1 MLVEW
6 LYCIRTGLYKSMT
19 TPDWSTGSGY
29 TWVGPTSGGVWTD
42 ASNWQYDG
50 EPATHAPD
58 AQTNGTLTIPAGATV
73 IVPADV
79 SILGQPN
86 SLSVDVLGKLVIE
99 NSSSALSINTLTV
112 ENGGTAIVER
122 PLALNNGLYINNGG
136 TTTFEGVTQD
146 WTNPS
151 VNLTLQQGGTLNL
164 DKSNIVMNNASGA
177 GAVNI
182 TGGSV
187 ISTAS
192 NSTKISGPITVTGS
206 SFTDKSQLTG
216 TLTLNDGATGT
227 LATGSWPTGTVVF
240 GSGNNTVVLPSD
252 SWGTQSL
259 TLQNLKQGDRL
270 GIDGSTVNSVT
281 LASNNISVEFPNPD
295 KTSQQTTIS
304 SSLKAVTYDS
314 SFTTAPTG
322 SDTQTTE
329 IDNNQG
335 VICFLAGSMIATPN
349 GVVAVENIR
358 RGDEVL
364 TFVNG
369 VTHVRPVVW
378 AGMAQATVNPALPD
392 DMAGYPVR
400 ILADAIAP
408 GVPYQ
413 DLLVTAEHGIFANGM
428 LVPARML
435 VNGSSIFFDRSITQ
449 YAYYHVETAEH
460 SIIMANGML
469 TESYL
474 DTGNRRNFV
483 SDGNVVTI
491 GAKAKNWAEHA
502 AVPLGTARHVVEPIW
517 RVLAARAAQVAGHNA
532 APAKPDITHSHGL
545 HLVTP
550 AGTVIRPLRA
560 MGRNISF
567 MLPAGVESVRL
578 VSRASRPCDVEGPFV
593 DKRRM
598 LGVLLGRVTVLSAG
612 KAVDV
617 TAHLAEEDG
626 AHGWQDMPQP
636 TTRWTDGNA
645 LLPLGATTAR
655 GPALLTV
662 EVLQAGPYLATPAA
676 FTLPLAA
683 NG

>member
-1 MLVEW
+1 
-6 LYCIRTGLYKSMT
+6 MT
-19 TPDWSTGSGY
+19 TPDWTSGSKY
-29 TWVGPTSGGVWTD
+29 TWAGPASGGVWTD

-50 EPATHAPD
+50 EPATHAPNN
-58 AQTNGTLTIPAGATV
+58 QTSGTFTIPAGVTV
-73 IVPADV
+73 TIPSTVSSLGYLTLDV
-79 SILGQPN
+79 QGTLVMPSSDSQLTF
-86 SLSVDVLGKLVIE
+86 SKLV
-99 NSSSALSINTLTV
+99 V
-112 ENGGTAIVER
+112 ENGGQATISR
-122 PLALNNGLYINNGG
+122 TLNINGGLQIDNGG
-136 TTTFEGVTQD
+136 TATFEGVTQN
-146 WTNPS
+146 WTNPAL
-151 VNLTLQQGGTLNL
+151 NLSLQQGGTLNI
-164 DKSNIVMNNASGA
+164 DKSNIVLGNVNQSSGK
-177 GAVNI
+177 GTLNI

-187 ISTAS
+187 VSTAS
-192 NSTKISGPITVTGS
+192 NSTDLSGPINVTGS
-206 SFTDKSQLTG
+206 SFTDSSSLAST
-216 TLTLNDGATGT
+216 TVLTLNDGATST
-227 LATGSWPTGTVVF
+227 LSTSAYPADGSTVVF
-240 GSGNNTVVLPSD
+240 GTGNNTLVLPN
-252 SWGTQSL
+252 
-259 TLQNLKQGDRL
+259 LQYGANKVNIENLKNGDRL
-270 GIDGSTVNSVT
+270 GVDGTKVT
-281 LASNNISVEFPNPD
+281 TATLSANNVALATASGTPIQVKS
-295 KTSQQTTIS
+295 
-304 SSLKAVTYDS
+304 VTYDS
-314 SFTTAPTG
+314 SYTDAPTG
-322 SDTQTTE
+322 DKTQTVT
-329 IDNNQG
+329 IDSGQG

-378 AGMAQATVNPALPD
+378 AGMAQATINPALPD

-428 LVPARML
+428 LV
-435 VNGSSIFFDRSITQ
+435 NGSSIFFDRSITD
-449 YAYYHVETAEH
+449 YTYYHVETAEH

-491 GAKAKNWAEHA
+491 GAKAKSWAEHA

-517 RVLAARAAQVAGHNA
+517 RVLAARAPDVAGHMA
-532 APAKPDITHSHGL
+532 VCAKPEITHSHGL
-545 HLVTP
+545 HLVTA

-560 MGRNISF
+560 TGRNISF
-567 MLPAGVESVRL
+567 MLPAGVEEVRL

-612 KAVDV
+612 TATEI
-617 TAHLAEEDG
+617 TAHLAYADG
-626 AHGWQDMPQP
+626 AYGWQDMPQP

-645 LLPLGATTAR
+645 LLPLSATTAR

-676 FTLPLAA
+676 FTLPVAA

>member
-1 MLVEW
+1 
-6 LYCIRTGLYKSMT
+6 MT
-19 TPDWSTGSGY
+19 NTSSGY
-29 TWVGPTSGGVWTD
+29 VWVGPATNGAWAD
-42 ASNWQYDG
+42 ASNWQYNG
-50 EPATHAPD
+50 QPATSAPS
-58 AQTNGTLTIPAGATV
+58 ANTTITIPAGASVT
-73 IVPADV
+73 IPADV
-79 SILGQPN
+79 T
-86 SLSVDVLGKLVIE
+86 SLSSVNIDVLGTLTIA
-99 NSSSALSINTLTV
+99 SSSTALSFNTLTV
-112 ENGGTAIVER
+112 EKGGTALVER
-122 PLALNNGLYINNGG
+122 PLALNTGLAVNNGG

-146 WTNPS
+146 WTSPS
-151 VNLTLQQGGTLNL
+151 LQFTSQPQGTINI
-164 DKSNIVMNNASGA
+164 DKSNIVMGSVNGSG
-177 GAVNI
+177 GQGTLNI

-187 ISTAS
+187 VSTAG
-192 NSTKISGPITVTGS
+192 NSTNMSGPINVTGS
-206 SFTDKSQLTG
+206 SFTDKSSLAST
-216 TLTLNDGATGT
+216 TILTLNDGATAT
-227 LATGSWPTGTVVF
+227 LSSSAYPADGSTVVF
-240 GSGNNTVVLPSD
+240 GTGNNTLVLPNLQ
-252 SWGTQSL
+252 WGANKVNIE
-259 TLQNLKQGDRL
+259 NLKDGDRL
-270 GIDGSTVNSVT
+270 GVDGTQVT
-281 LASNNISVEFPNPD
+281 TATLSANNVALTT
-295 KTSQQTTIS
+295 TSGTPIQVKS
-304 SSLKAVTYDS
+304 VTYDS
-314 SFTTAPTG
+314 SYKDAPTQG
-322 SDTQTTE
+322 ETQTIT
-329 IDNNQG
+329 IDSGQG

-435 VNGSSIFFDRSITQ
+435 VNGSSIFFDRSITE

-626 AHGWQDMPQP
+626 ANGWQDMPQP

>member
-1 MLVEW
+1 
-6 LYCIRTGLYKSMT
+6 MT
-19 TPDWSTGSGY
+19 NTSSGY
-29 TWVGPTSGGVWTD
+29 VWVGPATNGAWAD
-42 ASNWQYDG
+42 ASNWQYNG
-50 EPATHAPD
+50 QPATSAPS
-58 AQTNGTLTIPAGATV
+58 ANTTITIPAGASVT
-73 IVPADV
+73 IPADV
-79 SILGQPN
+79 T
-86 SLSVDVLGKLVIE
+86 SLSSVNIDVLGTLTIA
-99 NSSSALSINTLTV
+99 SSSTALSFNTLTV
-112 ENGGTAIVER
+112 EKGGTALVER
-122 PLALNNGLYINNGG
+122 PLALDTGLAVNNGG

-146 WTNPS
+146 WTSPS
-151 VNLTLQQGGTLNL
+151 LQFTSQPQGTINI
-164 DKSNIVMNNASGA
+164 DKSNIVMGSVNGSG
-177 GAVNI
+177 GQGTLNI

-187 ISTAS
+187 VSTAG
-192 NSTKISGPITVTGS
+192 NSTNMSGPINVTGS
-206 SFTDKSQLTG
+206 SFTDKSSLAST
-216 TLTLNDGATGT
+216 TILTLNDGATAT
-227 LATGSWPTGTVVF
+227 LSSSAYPADGSTVVF
-240 GSGNNTVVLPSD
+240 GTGNNTLVLPNLQ
-252 SWGTQSL
+252 WGANKVNIE
-259 TLQNLKQGDRL
+259 NLKDGDRL
-270 GIDGSTVNSVT
+270 GVDGTQVTTATLSANNVT
-281 LASNNISVEFPNPD
+281 LTTSGKDNPPIQV
-295 KTSQQTTIS
+295 KS
-304 SSLKAVTYDS
+304 VTYDS
-314 SFTTAPTG
+314 SYKDAPTQG
-322 SDTQTTE
+322 ETQTIT
-329 IDNNQG
+329 IDSGQG

-369 VTHVRPVVW
+369 ATHVRPVVW

-435 VNGSSIFFDRSITQ
+435 VNGSSIFFDRSITE

-545 HLVTP
+545 HLVTA

>member
-1 MLVEW
+1 
-6 LYCIRTGLYKSMT
+6 MT
-19 TPDWSTGSGY
+19 TPDWTSGSSY
-29 TWVGPTSGGVWTD
+29 TWVGPATGGVWTD

-50 EPATHAPD
+50 QPATHVPD
-58 AQTNGTLTIPAGATV
+58 AQTGGTITIPAGSTV
-73 IVPADV
+73 TIPADV
-79 SILGQPN
+79 TTLGPG
-86 SLSVDVLGKLVIE
+86 SSVVLDVQGTLNIASG
-99 NSSSALSINTLTV
+99 SSNLAFQTLTV
-112 ENGGTAIVER
+112 ENGGNVNISRT
-122 PLALNNGLYINNGG
+122 LQLSHGLQINNGG
-136 TTTFEGVTQD
+136 TATFKGVTQD

-151 VNLTLQQGGTLNL
+151 LNFSSQPGGTLNI
-164 DKSNIVMNNASGA
+164 DNSNIVMGNINGSGGQ
-177 GAVNI
+177 GALNI

-187 ISTAS
+187 VSTAS
-192 NSTKISGPITVTGS
+192 NSTNMSGPITVTGS
-206 SFTDKSQLTG
+206 TFTENTSLTG
-216 TLTLNDGATGT
+216 TLTLNDGATATLGT
-227 LATGSWPTGTVVF
+227 NSWPADTSTVVF
-240 GSGNNTVVLPSD
+240 GSGNNTLALPNQQYAANKV
-252 SWGTQSL
+252 TIA
-259 TLQNLKQGDRL
+259 NLKSGDRL
-270 GIDGSTVNSVT
+270 GVEGTEVT
-281 LASNNISVEFPNPD
+281 TATLSANNVKLD
-295 KTSQQTTIS
+295 TTSGTPIQA
-304 SSLKAVTYDS
+304 KAVTYDS
-314 SFTTAPTG
+314 SFSTAPTG
-322 SDTQTTE
+322 DETQTA
-329 IDNNQG
+329 DVDQSQG

-378 AGMAQATVNPALPD
+378 AGTAQATVNPALPD

-413 DLLVTAEHGIFANGM
+413 DLLVTAEHGIFANGK

-449 YAYYHVETAEH
+449 YAYFHVETAEH

-483 SDGNVVTI
+483 SDGNVITI
-491 GAKAKNWAEHA
+491 GAKAKSWAEHA
-502 AVPLGTARHVVEPIW
+502 AAPLGTARHVVEPIW
-517 RVLAARAAQVAGHNA
+517 RVLAARAGQVAGHNA
-532 APAKPDITHSHGL
+532 APAKPDITHTHGL
-545 HLVTP
+545 HLVTA

-567 MLPAGVESVRL
+567 MLPAGVQSVRL

-593 DKRRM
+593 DQRRV

-612 KAVDV
+612 TATDI

-626 AHGWQDMPQP
+626 ANGWQDMPQP
-636 TTRWTDGNA
+636 TARWTDGNA
-645 LLPLGATTAR
+645 LLPLGTTTAR

-676 FTLPLAA
+676 FTLPVAA
-683 NG
+683 NA

>member
-6 LYCIRTGLYKSMT
+6 LYCIRTGLYPPMT
-19 TPDWSTGSGY
+19 NTASTTGSSY
-29 TWVGPTSGGVWTD
+29 TWIGPASGGVWD
-42 ASNWQYDG
+42 DVSNWLYNGQ
-50 EPATHAPD
+50 PAPNAPD
-58 AQTNGTLTIPAGATV
+58 ANTTGTLTIPAGADVTIPSTV
-73 IVPADV
+73 TDLGSLLIDV
-79 SILGQPN
+79 Q
-86 SLSVDVLGKLVIE
+86 GKLSIA
-99 NSSSALSINTLTV
+99 SSSSNLTFGSLVVDSGGSATISRTLTTNNGLTV
-112 ENGGTAIVER
+112 NSGGTATVKD
-122 PLALNNGLYINNGG
+122 
-136 TTTFEGVTQD
+136 VTQD
-146 WTNPS
+146 WHTHTFMFNVAS
-151 VNLTLQQGGTLNL
+151 GGTLNI
-164 DKSNIVMNNASGA
+164 DDSNIVIGTTNGATA
-177 GAVNI
+177 GALNI
-182 TGGSV
+182 TNGSNVSSYDGGLSY
-187 ISTAS
+187 
-192 NSTKISGPITVTGS
+192 SGPITVTS
-206 SFTDKSQLTG
+206 STFTPNFQYNG
-216 TLTLNDGATGT
+216 TLTLNNGATATFGNGT
-227 LATGSWPTGTVVF
+227 WPTATVVF
-240 GSGNNTVVLPSD
+240 GTGNNTVVLPTDGKAANVSIT
-252 SWGTQSL
+252 G
-259 TLQNLKQGDRL
+259 LKDGDRL
-270 GIDGSTVNSVT
+270 GVNGQDVATAT
-281 LASNNISVEFPNPD
+281 LSASNVSLTT
-295 KTSQQTTIS
+295 TSGQTVQPKS
-304 SSLKAVTYDS
+304 VTYDS
-314 SFTTAPTG
+314 SYKDAPTQG
-322 SDTQTTE
+322 ESQTIT
-329 IDNNQG
+329 IDSGQG

-378 AGMAQATVNPALPD
+378 AGMAQATINPALPD

-413 DLLVTAEHGIFANGM
+413 DLLVTAEHGIFANGK

-435 VNGSSIFFDRSITQ
+435 VNGSSIFFDRSITA

-460 SIIMANGML
+460 SVIMANGML

-502 AVPLGTARHVVEPIW
+502 AAPLGTARHVVEPIW
-517 RVLAARAAQVAGHNA
+517 RVLAARATKIAGHIS

-578 VSRASRPCDVEGPFV
+578 VSRAARPCDVEGPFV
-593 DKRRM
+593 DKRRV

-612 KAVDV
+612 TTADI
-617 TAHLAEEDG
+617 TAHLAQEDG
-626 AHGWQDMPQP
+626 ANGWQDMPQP

-645 LLPLGATTAR
+645 LLPLGTTTAR

-662 EVLQAGPYLATPAA
+662 EVLQAGPYLATPVA

>member
-6 LYCIRTGLYKSMT
+6 LYCIRTGLYNSMT
-19 TPDWSTGSGY
+19 NTSSGY
-29 TWVGPTSGGVWTD
+29 VWVGPATNGAWAD
-42 ASNWQYDG
+42 ASNWQYNG
-50 EPATHAPD
+50 QPATSAPS
-58 AQTNGTLTIPAGATV
+58 ANTTITIPAGASVT
-73 IVPADV
+73 IPADV
-79 SILGQPN
+79 T
-86 SLSVDVLGKLVIE
+86 SLSSVNIDVLGTLTIA
-99 NSSSALSINTLTV
+99 SSSTALSFNTLTV
-112 ENGGTAIVER
+112 EKGGTALVER
-122 PLALNNGLYINNGG
+122 PLALDTGLAVNNGG

-146 WTNPS
+146 WTSPS
-151 VNLTLQQGGTLNL
+151 LQFTSQPQGTINI
-164 DKSNIVMNNASGA
+164 DKSNIVMGSVNGSG
-177 GAVNI
+177 GQGTLNI

-187 ISTAS
+187 VSTAG
-192 NSTKISGPITVTGS
+192 NSTNMSGPINVTGS
-206 SFTDKSQLTG
+206 SFTDNSSLAST
-216 TLTLNDGATGT
+216 TILTLNDGATAT
-227 LATGSWPTGTVVF
+227 LSSSAYPADGSTVVF
-240 GSGNNTVVLPSD
+240 GTGNNTLVLPNLQ
-252 SWGTQSL
+252 WGANKVNIE
-259 TLQNLKQGDRL
+259 NLKDGDRL
-270 GIDGSTVNSVT
+270 GVDGTQVT
-281 LASNNISVEFPNPD
+281 TATLSANNVALTT
-295 KTSQQTTIS
+295 TSGTPIQVKS
-304 SSLKAVTYDS
+304 VTYDS
-314 SFTTAPTG
+314 SYKDAPTQG
-322 SDTQTTE
+322 ETQTIT
-329 IDNNQG
+329 IDSGQG

-435 VNGSSIFFDRSITQ
+435 VNGSSIFFDRSITA

-545 HLVTP
+545 HLVTA

-612 KAVDV
+612 KAVDI

-645 LLPLGATTAR
+645 ILPLGATTAR

>member
-1 MLVEW
+1 
-6 LYCIRTGLYKSMT
+6 MT
-19 TPDWSTGSGY
+19 NTSSGY
-29 TWVGPTSGGVWTD
+29 VWVGPATNGAWAD
-42 ASNWQYDG
+42 ASNWQYNG
-50 EPATHAPD
+50 QPATSAPS
-58 AQTNGTLTIPAGATV
+58 ANTTITIPAGASVT
-73 IVPADV
+73 IPADV
-79 SILGQPN
+79 T
-86 SLSVDVLGKLVIE
+86 SLSSVNIDVLGTLTIA
-99 NSSSALSINTLTV
+99 SSSTALSFNTLTV
-112 ENGGTAIVER
+112 EKGGTALVER
-122 PLALNNGLYINNGG
+122 PLALDTGLAVNNGG

-146 WTNPS
+146 WTSPS
-151 VNLTLQQGGTLNL
+151 LQFTSQPQGTINI
-164 DKSNIVMNNASGA
+164 DKSNIVMGSVNGSG
-177 GAVNI
+177 GQGTLNI

-187 ISTAS
+187 VSTAG
-192 NSTKISGPITVTGS
+192 NSTNMSGPINVTGS
-206 SFTDKSQLTG
+206 SFTDKSSLAST
-216 TLTLNDGATGT
+216 TILTLNDGATAT
-227 LATGSWPTGTVVF
+227 LSSSAYPADGSTVVF
-240 GSGNNTVVLPSD
+240 GTGNNTLVLPNLQ
-252 SWGTQSL
+252 WGANKVNIE
-259 TLQNLKQGDRL
+259 NLKDGDRL
-270 GIDGSTVNSVT
+270 GVDGTQVTTATLSANNVT
-281 LASNNISVEFPNPD
+281 LTTSGKDNPPIQV
-295 KTSQQTTIS
+295 KS
-304 SSLKAVTYDS
+304 VTYDS
-314 SFTTAPTG
+314 SYKDAPTQG
-322 SDTQTTE
+322 ETQTIT
-329 IDNNQG
+329 IDSGQG

-435 VNGSSIFFDRSITQ
+435 VNGSSIFFDRSITE

-517 RVLAARAAQVAGHNA
+517 RVLAARAPEVAGHNA

-545 HLVTP
+545 HLVTA

-645 LLPLGATTAR
+645 LLPLGTTTAR

>member
-1 MLVEW
+1 
-6 LYCIRTGLYKSMT
+6 MT
-19 TPDWSTGSGY
+19 NTSSGY
-29 TWVGPTSGGVWTD
+29 VWVGPATNGAWAD
-42 ASNWQYDG
+42 ASNWQYNG
-50 EPATHAPD
+50 QPATSAPS
-58 AQTNGTLTIPAGATV
+58 ANTTITIPAGASVT
-73 IVPADV
+73 IPADV
-79 SILGQPN
+79 T
-86 SLSVDVLGKLVIE
+86 SLSSVNIDVLGTLTIA
-99 NSSSALSINTLTV
+99 SSSTALSFNTLTV
-112 ENGGTAIVER
+112 EKGGTALVER
-122 PLALNNGLYINNGG
+122 PLALDTGLAVNNGG

-146 WTNPS
+146 WTSPS
-151 VNLTLQQGGTLNL
+151 LQFTSQPQGTINI
-164 DKSNIVMNNASGA
+164 DKSNIVMGSVNGSG
-177 GAVNI
+177 GQGTLNI

-187 ISTAS
+187 VSTAG
-192 NSTKISGPITVTGS
+192 NSTNMSGPINVTGS
-206 SFTDKSQLTG
+206 SFTDKSSLAST
-216 TLTLNDGATGT
+216 TILTLNDGATAT
-227 LATGSWPTGTVVF
+227 LSSSAYPADGSTVVF
-240 GSGNNTVVLPSD
+240 GTGNNTLVLPNLQ
-252 SWGTQSL
+252 WGANKVNIE
-259 TLQNLKQGDRL
+259 NLKDGDRL
-270 GIDGSTVNSVT
+270 GVDGTQVT
-281 LASNNISVEFPNPD
+281 TATLSANNVALTT
-295 KTSQQTTIS
+295 TSGTPIQVKS
-304 SSLKAVTYDS
+304 VTYDS
-314 SFTTAPTG
+314 SYKDAPTQG
-322 SDTQTTE
+322 ETQTIT
-329 IDNNQG
+329 IDSGQG
-335 VICFLAGSMIATPN
+335 VICFLAGSMVATPN

-435 VNGSSIFFDRSITQ
+435 VNGSSIFFDRSITE

-636 TTRWTDGNA
+636 ATRWTDGNA
-645 LLPLGATTAR
+645 LLPLGTTTAR

>member
-1 MLVEW
+1 
-6 LYCIRTGLYKSMT
+6 MT
-19 TPDWSTGSGY
+19 NTSSGY
-29 TWVGPTSGGVWTD
+29 VWVGPATNGAWAD
-42 ASNWQYDG
+42 ASNWQYNG
-50 EPATHAPD
+50 QPATSAPS
-58 AQTNGTLTIPAGATV
+58 ANTTITIPAGASVT
-73 IVPADV
+73 IPADV
-79 SILGQPN
+79 T
-86 SLSVDVLGKLVIE
+86 SLSSVNIDVLGTLTIA
-99 NSSSALSINTLTV
+99 SSSTALSFNTLTV
-112 ENGGTAIVER
+112 EKGGTALVER
-122 PLALNNGLYINNGG
+122 PLALDTGLAVNNGG

-146 WTNPS
+146 WTSPK
-151 VNLTLQQGGTLNL
+151 LQFTSQPQGTINI
-164 DKSNIVMNNASGA
+164 DKSNIVMGLVNGSG
-177 GAVNI
+177 GQGTLNI

-187 ISTAS
+187 VSTTS
-192 NSTKISGPITVTGS
+192 NSTNMYGPINVTGS
-206 SFTDKSQLTG
+206 SFTDNSSLAST
-216 TLTLNDGATGT
+216 TILTLNDGATAT
-227 LATGSWPTGTVVF
+227 LSTSAYPADGSTVVF
-240 GSGNNTVVLPSD
+240 GTGNNTLVLPNLQ
-252 SWGTQSL
+252 WGANKVNI
-259 TLQNLKQGDRL
+259 QNLKNGDRL
-270 GIDGSTVNSVT
+270 GVDGTEVTTATLSADNVT
-281 LASNNISVEFPNPD
+281 LTTSGKNNPPIQVKS
-295 KTSQQTTIS
+295 
-304 SSLKAVTYDS
+304 VTYDS
-314 SFTTAPTG
+314 SYKDAPTG
-322 SDTQTTE
+322 KETQTIT
-329 IDNNQG
+329 IDSGQG

-413 DLLVTAEHGIFANGM
+413 DLLVTAEHGIFANGK

-435 VNGSSIFFDRSITQ
+435 VNGSSIFFDRSITA

-502 AVPLGTARHVVEPIW
+502 AAPLGTARHVVEPIW
-517 RVLAARAAQVAGHNA
+517 RVLAARATQVAGHIS

-593 DKRRM
+593 DDRRQLGVAGGEITLRDARNVQEISTHLQNEALPGWYALEQNGTARWTNGNATLDLNARPTSGIRM
-598 LGVLLGRVTVLSAG
+598 LSVQVLA
-612 KAVDV
+612 
-617 TAHLAEEDG
+617 
-626 AHGWQDMPQP
+626 
-636 TTRWTDGNA
+636 
-645 LLPLGATTAR
+645 
-655 GPALLTV
+655 
-662 EVLQAGPYLATPAA
+662 AGPYLASDTPEEQ
-676 FTLPLAA
+676 LAKSA
-683 NG
+683 

>member
-1 MLVEW
+1 
-6 LYCIRTGLYKSMT
+6 MT
-19 TPDWSTGSGY
+19 TPDWSTGSDY
-29 TWVGPTSGGVWTD
+29 TWVGPTTGGVWTD

-58 AQTNGTLTIPAGATV
+58 AQTSGTITIPAGATV
-73 IVPADV
+73 TIPSTVSSLGYLTLDV
-79 SILGQPN
+79 QGTLVMPSSDSQLTF
-86 SLSVDVLGKLVIE
+86 SKLV
-99 NSSSALSINTLTV
+99 V
-112 ENGGTAIVER
+112 ENGGQATISR
-122 PLALNNGLYINNGG
+122 TLNINGGLQINNGG
-136 TTTFEGVTQD
+136 TATFEGVTQN

-151 VNLTLQQGGTLNL
+151 LNLSLLQGGTLNI
-164 DKSNIVMNNASGA
+164 DKSNIVLGNVNQGSGA
-177 GAVNI
+177 GTLNI

-187 ISTAS
+187 VSTAS
-192 NSTKISGPITVTGS
+192 NSTDLSGPINVTGS
-206 SFTDKSQLTG
+206 SFTDNSSLASTT
-216 TLTLNDGATGT
+216 TLTLNDGATAT
-227 LATGSWPTGTVVF
+227 LSTSAYPADGSTVVF
-240 GSGNNTVVLPSD
+240 GTGNNTLVLPN
-252 SWGTQSL
+252 
-259 TLQNLKQGDRL
+259 LQYGANKVNVENLKNGDRL
-270 GIDGSTVNSVT
+270 GVDGTQVT
-281 LASNNISVEFPNPD
+281 TATLSANNVALAT
-295 KTSQQTTIS
+295 TSGTPIQVKS
-304 SSLKAVTYDS
+304 VTYDS
-314 SFTTAPTG
+314 SYTDAPTG
-322 SDTQTTE
+322 DETQTVT
-329 IDNNQG
+329 IDSGQG

-413 DLLVTAEHGIFANGM
+413 DLLVTAEHGIFANGK

-435 VNGSSIFFDRSITQ
+435 VNGSSIFFDRSITA

-460 SIIMANGML
+460 SVIMANGML

-502 AVPLGTARHVVEPIW
+502 AAPLGTARHVVEPIW
-517 RVLAARAAQVAGHNA
+517 RVLAARATQVAGHIS

-578 VSRASRPCDVEGPFV
+578 VSRAARPCDVEGPFV
-593 DKRRM
+593 DKRRV

-612 KAVDV
+612 TAADI
-617 TAHLAEEDG
+617 TAHLAQEDG
-626 AHGWQDMPQP
+626 ANGWQDMPQP

-645 LLPLGATTAR
+645 LLPLGTTTAR

-662 EVLQAGPYLATPAA
+662 EVLQAGPYLATPVA
-676 FTLPLAA
+676 FTLPVAA

>member
-1 MLVEW
+1 
-6 LYCIRTGLYKSMT
+6 MT
-19 TPDWSTGSGY
+19 NTSSGY
-29 TWVGPTSGGVWTD
+29 VWVGPATNGAWAD
-42 ASNWQYDG
+42 ASNWQYNG
-50 EPATHAPD
+50 QPATSAPS
-58 AQTNGTLTIPAGATV
+58 ANTTITIPAGASVT
-73 IVPADV
+73 IPADV
-79 SILGQPN
+79 T
-86 SLSVDVLGKLVIE
+86 SLSSVNIDVLGTLTIA
-99 NSSSALSINTLTV
+99 SSSTALSFNTLTV
-112 ENGGTAIVER
+112 EKGGTALVER
-122 PLALNNGLYINNGG
+122 PLALDTGLAVNNGG

-146 WTNPS
+146 WTSPS
-151 VNLTLQQGGTLNL
+151 LQFTSQPQGTINI
-164 DKSNIVMNNASGA
+164 DKSNIVM
-177 GAVNI
+177 GAVNGSGGQGTLNI

-187 ISTAS
+187 VSTAG
-192 NSTKISGPITVTGS
+192 NSTNMSGPINVTGS
-206 SFTDKSQLTG
+206 SFTDKSSLAST
-216 TLTLNDGATGT
+216 TILTLNDGATAT
-227 LATGSWPTGTVVF
+227 LSSSAYPADGSTVVF
-240 GSGNNTVVLPSD
+240 GTGNNTLVLPNLQ
-252 SWGTQSL
+252 WGANKVNIE
-259 TLQNLKQGDRL
+259 NLKDGDRL
-270 GIDGSTVNSVT
+270 GVDGTQVTTATLSANNVT
-281 LASNNISVEFPNPD
+281 LTTSGKDNPPIQV
-295 KTSQQTTIS
+295 KS
-304 SSLKAVTYDS
+304 VTYDS
-314 SFTTAPTG
+314 SYKDAPTQG
-322 SDTQTTE
+322 ETQTIT
-329 IDNNQG
+329 IDSGQG

-435 VNGSSIFFDRSITQ
+435 VNGSSIFFDRSITE

-517 RVLAARAAQVAGHNA
+517 RVLAARAPEVAGHNA

-545 HLVTP
+545 HLVTA

-645 LLPLGATTAR
+645 LLPLGTTTAR

>member
-1 MLVEW
+1 
-6 LYCIRTGLYKSMT
+6 MT
-19 TPDWSTGSGY
+19 TPDWTSGSNY
-29 TWVGPTSGGVWTD
+29 TWAGPASGGVWTD
-42 ASNWQYDG
+42 ASNWQYNG

-58 AQTNGTLTIPAGATV
+58 SHTGGTITIPAGATV
-73 IVPADV
+73 TVPADV
-79 SILGQPN
+79 STLGQPY
-86 SLSVDVLGKLVIE
+86 SLNVDVLGTLVIA
-99 NSSSALSINTLTV
+99 NSSSALGINTLTV
-112 ENGGTAIVER
+112 ENGGTATIER
-122 PLALNNGLYINNGG
+122 PLSLNAGLVVNSGG
-136 TTTFEGVTQD
+136 TATFEGVTQD
-146 WTNPS
+146 WTNPRLNFAS
-151 VNLTLQQGGTLNL
+151 QQGGTINI
-164 DKSNIVMNNASGA
+164 DKSNIVMGTVNGSGGQ
-177 GAVNI
+177 GALNI

-187 ISTAS
+187 VSTAS
-192 NSTKISGPITVTGS
+192 NSTNMSGPITVTGS
-206 SFTDKSQLTG
+206 SFTDNSQLTG
-216 TLTLNDGATGT
+216 TLTLNNGATAT
-227 LATGSWPTGTVVF
+227 LPSNSWPKGTVVF
-240 GSGNNTVVLPSD
+240 GTGNNTIVLPSNQNA
-252 SWGTQSL
+252 TQGV
-259 TLQNLKQGDRL
+259 TIANLKEGDRL
-270 GIDGSTVNSVT
+270 GVEGTDVTTATLSASNVT
-281 LASNNISVEFPNPD
+281 LETASGTTVHPN
-295 KTSQQTTIS
+295 S
-304 SSLKAVTYDS
+304 VTYDS
-314 SFTTAPTG
+314 SYTDAPTG
-322 SDTQTTE
+322 DEAQTVT
-329 IDNNQG
+329 IDSGQG

-358 RGDEVL
+358 RGDAVL

-378 AGMAQATVNPALPD
+378 AGMAQATINPALPD

-435 VNGSSIFFDRSITQ
+435 VNGSSIFFDRSITN
-449 YAYYHVETAEH
+449 YTYYHVETAEH

-491 GAKAKNWAEHA
+491 GAKAKSWAEHA

-517 RVLAARAAQVAGHNA
+517 RVLAARAPDVAGHMA
-532 APAKPDITHSHGL
+532 ASAKPELTHSHGL
-545 HLVTP
+545 HLVTA

-567 MLPAGVESVRL
+567 MLPAGVEEVRL

-612 KAVDV
+612 TATEI
-617 TAHLAEEDG
+617 TAHLAYADG
-626 AHGWQDMPQP
+626 AYGWQDMPQP
-636 TTRWTDGNA
+636 PARWTDGNA
-645 LLPLGATTAR
+645 LLPLSATTAR

-662 EVLQAGPYLATPAA
+662 EVLQAGPYLATPAE
-676 FTLPLAA
+676 FTLPVAA

>member
-1 MLVEW
+1 
-6 LYCIRTGLYKSMT
+6 MT
-19 TPDWSTGSGY
+19 DTAWTTGSSY
-29 TWVGPTSGGVWTD
+29 TWIGPTSGGEWDNVN
-42 ASNWQYDG
+42 NWLYNGQ
-50 EPATHAPD
+50 PAPNAPD
-58 AQTNGTLTIPAGATV
+58 AHTSGTVTIPAGANVTIPSTV
-73 IVPADV
+73 TDLGYMTIDV
-79 SILGQPN
+79 QGQLSIA
-86 SLSVDVLGKLVIE
+86 
-99 NSSSALSINTLTV
+99 SSSSNLTFASLVVDSGGSATISRALTV
-112 ENGGTAIVER
+112 SGDLTVNNGGTA
-122 PLALNNGLYINNGG
+122 
-136 TTTFEGVTQD
+136 TFKDVTQD
-146 WTNPS
+146 WHASNFRFGVAS
-151 VNLTLQQGGTLNL
+151 GGTLNI
-164 DKSNIVMNNASGA
+164 DDSNIVIGTVHGATA
-177 GAVNI
+177 GALNI
-182 TGGSV
+182 TNGSNVSSYDGGLSY
-187 ISTAS
+187 
-192 NSTKISGPITVTGS
+192 SGPITVTS
-206 SFTDKSQLTG
+206 STFTPNFEYDG
-216 TLTLNDGATGT
+216 TLTLNNGATATFGNGT
-227 LATGSWPTGTVVF
+227 WPKGTVVF
-240 GSGNNTVVLPSD
+240 GTGNNTVVLPTDGKAAGISIT
-252 SWGTQSL
+252 G
-259 TLQNLKQGDRL
+259 LKEGDRL
-270 GIDGSTVNSVT
+270 GVNGQDVATAT
-281 LASNNISVEFPNPD
+281 LSASNVSLTT
-295 KTSQQTTIS
+295 TSGQTVQPKS
-304 SSLKAVTYDS
+304 VTYDS
-314 SFTTAPTG
+314 SYKDAPTQG
-322 SDTQTTE
+322 ETQTIT
-329 IDNNQG
+329 IDSGQG

-435 VNGSSIFFDRSITQ
+435 VNGSSIFFDRSITE

-545 HLVTP
+545 HLVTA

-626 AHGWQDMPQP
+626 ANGWQDMPQP

-645 LLPLGATTAR
+645 LLPLGTTTAR

>member
-1 MLVEW
+1 
-6 LYCIRTGLYKSMT
+6 MT
-19 TPDWSTGSGY
+19 NTSSGY
-29 TWVGPTSGGVWTD
+29 VWVGPATNGAWAD
-42 ASNWQYDG
+42 ASNWQYNG
-50 EPATHAPD
+50 QPATSAPS
-58 AQTNGTLTIPAGATV
+58 ANTTITIPAGASVT
-73 IVPADV
+73 IPADV
-79 SILGQPN
+79 T
-86 SLSVDVLGKLVIE
+86 SLSSVNIDVLGTLTIA
-99 NSSSALSINTLTV
+99 SSSTALSFNTLTV
-112 ENGGTAIVER
+112 EKGGTALVER
-122 PLALNNGLYINNGG
+122 PLALDTGLAVNNGG

-146 WTNPS
+146 WTSPS
-151 VNLTLQQGGTLNL
+151 LQFTSQPQGTINI
-164 DKSNIVMNNASGA
+164 DKSNIVMGSVNGSG
-177 GAVNI
+177 GQGTLNI

-187 ISTAS
+187 VSTAG
-192 NSTKISGPITVTGS
+192 NSTNMSGPINVTGS
-206 SFTDKSQLTG
+206 SFTDNSSLAST
-216 TLTLNDGATGT
+216 TILTLNDGATAT
-227 LATGSWPTGTVVF
+227 LSSSAYPADGSTVVF
-240 GSGNNTVVLPSD
+240 GTGNNTLVLPNLQ
-252 SWGTQSL
+252 WGANKVNIE
-259 TLQNLKQGDRL
+259 NLKDGDRL
-270 GIDGSTVNSVT
+270 GVDGTQVT
-281 LASNNISVEFPNPD
+281 TATLSANNVALTT
-295 KTSQQTTIS
+295 TSGTPIQVKS
-304 SSLKAVTYDS
+304 VTYDS
-314 SFTTAPTG
+314 SYKDAPTQG
-322 SDTQTTE
+322 ETQTIT
-329 IDNNQG
+329 IDSGQG

-435 VNGSSIFFDRSITQ
+435 VNGSSIFFDRSITA

-545 HLVTP
+545 HLVTA

-612 KAVDV
+612 KAVDI

-645 LLPLGATTAR
+645 ILPLGATTAR

>member
-1 MLVEW
+1 
-6 LYCIRTGLYKSMT
+6 MT
-19 TPDWSTGSGY
+19 NTSSGY
-29 TWVGPTSGGVWTD
+29 VWVGPATNGAWAD
-42 ASNWQYDG
+42 ASNWQYNG
-50 EPATHAPD
+50 QPATSAPS
-58 AQTNGTLTIPAGATV
+58 ANTTITIPAGASVT
-73 IVPADV
+73 IPADV
-79 SILGQPN
+79 T
-86 SLSVDVLGKLVIE
+86 SLSSVNIDVLGTLTIA
-99 NSSSALSINTLTV
+99 SSSTALSFNTLTV
-112 ENGGTAIVER
+112 EKGGTALVER
-122 PLALNNGLYINNGG
+122 PLALDTGLVVNNGG

-151 VNLTLQQGGTLNL
+151 LQFTSQPQGTINI
-164 DKSNIVMNNASGA
+164 DKSNIVMGSVNGSG
-177 GAVNI
+177 GQGTLNI

-187 ISTAS
+187 VSTAG
-192 NSTKISGPITVTGS
+192 NSTNMSGPINVTGS
-206 SFTDKSQLTG
+206 SFTDKSSLAST
-216 TLTLNDGATGT
+216 TILTLNDGATAT
-227 LATGSWPTGTVVF
+227 LSSSAYPADGSTVVF
-240 GSGNNTVVLPSD
+240 GTGNNTLVLPNLQ
-252 SWGTQSL
+252 WGANKVNIE
-259 TLQNLKQGDRL
+259 NLKDGDRL
-270 GIDGSTVNSVT
+270 GVDGTQVT
-281 LASNNISVEFPNPD
+281 TATLSANNVALTT
-295 KTSQQTTIS
+295 TSGTPIQVKS
-304 SSLKAVTYDS
+304 VTYDS
-314 SFTTAPTG
+314 SYKDAPTQG
-322 SDTQTTE
+322 ETQTIT
-329 IDNNQG
+329 IDSGQG

-435 VNGSSIFFDRSITQ
+435 VNGSSIFFDRSITE

-491 GAKAKNWAEHA
+491 GAKAKSWAEHA

-517 RVLAARAAQVAGHNA
+517 RVLAARAPEVAGHNA

-545 HLVTP
+545 HLVTA

-636 TTRWTDGNA
+636 ATRWTDGNA
-645 LLPLGATTAR
+645 LLPLGTTTAR